1 MSHISEIIKD
11 KLITTF
17 KSLSKETVPGNG
29 SGWVNLV
36 KFAPALKESGV
47 NFRNLGYNKLGEFI
61 DATLIFESCYDKTQ
75 KVPPK
80 FIRLKD
86 ELSNPKKVTI
96 QTPEIIE
103 TDNRAKE
110 TKEDNTSSHNP
121 RLSKRDRELF
131 DLLHQEK
138 KDDARTFNKP
148 GYKGIWA
155 GVVDKY
161 KEKAHFVYE
170 LLQNADDAK
179 ATEATFTLEKKR
191 LIFRHNGTIQFTIS
205 LESDTVNKGHINA
218 ITGVGNS
225 TKDEKKGNTIGKF
238 GVGFKAVFQYTQV
251 PHIYDDTF
259 WFKIEQY
266 IIPTLLEEDF
276 PGRKEGETLFEFPF
290 SSPTSS
296 YQEIVQRLKNL
307 DNPILFLRNL
317 KSVVIEIPGEE
328 KIVYDKTVTFTRNNG
343 DITHELLYLRNS
355 GRNQRLH
362 MFTKPIEIEDTDRK
376 KYKQCISVGYYLK
389 DNGDLDD
396 EIRGKVFCFFPTAE
410 SFNLHCIVHAPFLL
424 VDSRQQLKDDR
435 VNTNLKSKL
444 ADLAADALLILRDYG
459 LETGHLLIT
468 ENIFNFIP
476 PKDNRFYTIADNT
489 FRDEY
494 ISLLENEQM
503 LLGRGNK
510 YISSQG
516 ALICRPTSMMQIIT
530 DEQLEE
536 LYADDEDDEYYDE
549 DEKVSW
555 KFLREQTQ
563 KIYKESYVES
573 ILDELDVDVFNGTNL
588 AKSITTDFMDK
599 YGFKWA
605 KRLYRHLISEQRNLW
620 TPSEKTKAKS
630 DMPFRYSPIILT
642 SAGNWVA
649 PYLKSGAPNVYLP
662 LASSLE
668 DYQFVC
674 DDYLSEDF
682 LTTFLKDLGLKE
694 PDSWD
699 FIQSVVIKKHTTG
712 AHLSNEEL
720 NDDLALVFDYFEK
733 HKNEGS
739 LKEKIDFLSTN
750 FVVKNT
756 SGTCTPIG
764 QLYDYTNE
772 LISYFGF
779 SQKYVKYEAY
789 KQFIDKYSI
798 QDFKRI
804 IYLLGVSSCPKII
817 KKKRFSLSYEE
828 QLKYDIKKY
837 TWCSIEDY
845 KLQGFDEIRS
855 LNLNLSKAIWLWLS
869 EQYDLKK
876 YQETVCTYQYYSVYT
891 RSIATTL
898 MKDLLEKKWIVLKD
912 YKAYRV
918 SEVSLED
925 LEEAEYK
932 IDYELIKIFGIEKKT
947 KSLKELGATES
958 QIHQNE
964 LGRAAAALGIT
975 SAEQLRE
982 WKQAYE
988 EKMQKEAAATRQ
1000 PISNKTSPEP
1010 TEDNNP
1016 LHTNQRKTNLD
1027 EMSSST
1033 NQYPD
1038 HTPKVERSQ
1047 DERVSDITQKMAD
1060 EANRRIE
1067 EENKRAHLGDLEK
1080 YSKVWFRTL
1089 LELEYNSSSEPTGNR
1104 NGVKITFERFRKENG
1119 SDRIYQLTNPSRN
1132 IPIWI
1137 EDLGGF
1143 GVKFTFFNRDDI
1155 TFDFEVANV
1164 KDFTLRVKAKASDVE
1179 LIDQID
1185 WSRCSKAVID
1195 VNSPV
1200 EIMHK
1205 LKNEFEN
1212 LPYEDDYNF
1221 REGLT
1226 DNLSFVFG
1234 PPGTGKTTRLAEII
1248 RHKMELD
1255 SCRILVLAPTNK
1267 ACDVLTRKLIET
1279 SIDGYSWL
1287 GRFVATGEEFIE
1299 NSGALIDRGSDLYK
1313 RDKCCIVSTIARLP
1327 YDGFTLSPEHIL
1339 LRDIEWDFIIVD
1351 EASMIPLVQIV
1362 YAIYKL
1368 NTKIIVAGDPLQ
1380 IAPIVREEGW
1390 VGENIYSMVEL
1401 DNFENPK
1408 TVPIQFNV
1416 EKLGTQYRSLPSIGT
1431 LYSEYCYNGKLKHN
1445 RTLKDSRNLPTGKI
1459 KAQQVNFVPFRVERF
1474 DSIYGAKKLQG
1485 SNVHV
1490 YSAIFSVEMCAYLAK
1505 AQVAEGVRIGV
1516 ICPYAPQAQLIN
1528 RMIEQRTDI
1537 PSNVEIVVGTIHGF
1551 QGDQCD
1557 MIITVLNPPT
1567 GIKVAADKIML
1578 NNRNILNVAISRASD
1593 YLFILLPHPDS
1604 YGYENLIEIN
1614 KLCGIANR
1622 KCSSVALFN
1631 SEVIEKT
1638 IFNKKDFIESN
1649 TFVTTHQVAN
1659 VYTSASGLY
1668 EVRIDEN
1675 AVDIQTA
1682 GESYQPQRTVLTD
1695 SIPTP
1700 ASILP
1705 NVAERTTV
1713 VSMPSPVEVK
1723 PESANK
1729 DTKQQEVTS
1738 TNAFSSEEQ
1747 YYRYFK
1753 EKNID
1758 LDNALITLFKDKTLC
1773 AMYTVMRIFGNQ
1785 DIPRQFGWGRLFEDD
1800 VKRCRKISSYSELG
1814 NLIYPFLFFAVRGQR
1829 IPMKELGHK
1838 KITEISLSEFENSIK
1853 ATIERRKTKKK
1864 RPRIHE
1870 TKNTSR
1876 STSTYTP
1883 SYRHEKSSGKQSGT
1897 LYDTFEYGLSDW

>member
-1 MSHISEIIKD
+1 MSHISEIVKE
-11 KLITTF
+11 KLISTF
-17 KSLSKETVPGNG
+17 KSLPKETVSGKG

-36 KFAPALKESGV
+36 KYAPALKMLGI
-47 NFRNLGYNKLGEFI
+47 NFRNLGFNKLGEFV
-61 DATLIFESCYDKTQ
+61 DASQLFETCYDNTQ
-75 KVPPK
+75 SVPPK
-80 FIRLKD
+80 YIRLKD
-86 ELSNPKKVTI
+86 ELPNSRYKTALSAEV
-96 QTPEIIE
+96 IE
-103 TDNRAKE
+103 TINSIK
-110 TKEDNTSSHNP
+110 KDNTSPHNP
-121 RLSKRDRELF
+121 RLSNRDRELF
-131 DLLHQEK
+131 ELLHQEK
-138 KDDARTFNKP
+138 QDDARTFNKP

-179 ATEATFTLEKKR
+179 ATEATFTLEKER
-191 LIFRHNGTIQFTIS
+191 LIFRHNGTVQFTIS
-205 LESDTVNKGHINA
+205 LESDTINKGHINA

-238 GVGFKAVFQYTQV
+238 GVGFKAVFQYTQE

-266 IIPTLLEEDF
+266 IIPTLLDEDF
-276 PGRKEGETLFEFPF
+276 PGRKEGETLFMFPF
-290 SSPTSS
+290 SSPISS

-317 KSVVIEIPGEE
+317 KSVVIEIPGED
-328 KIVYDKTVTFTRNNG
+328 KIIYDKSVIFARNKG
-343 DITHELLYLRNS
+343 DITHELLSLKNC

-362 MFTKPIEIEDTDRK
+362 MFTKPIEIEDSDRK
-376 KYKQCISVGYYLK
+376 KYKQYISVGYHLK

-396 EIRGKVFCFFPTAE
+396 ETPGKVFCFFPTAE
-410 SFNLHCIVHAPFLL
+410 NFHLHCIVHAPFLL
-424 VDSRQQLKDDR
+424 VDSRQQLKEDR
-435 VNTNLKSKL
+435 VNTKLKSEL
-444 ADLAADALLILRDYG
+444 ADLAAEALLILRDYG
-459 LETGHLLIT
+459 IETGHLLVT

-476 PKDNRFYTIADNT
+476 PKDNRFYTVADDT

-494 ISLLENEQM
+494 IRLLENEQM
-503 LLGRGNK
+503 LLGRGDK

-516 ALICRPTSMMQIIT
+516 ALICRPISMMQIIS

-536 LYADDEDDEYYDE
+536 LYVDDDEFVDEDDEYYD
-549 DEKVSW
+549 DEEEENVSW
-555 KFLREQTQ
+555 HFLREQTQ
-563 KIYKESYVES
+563 KIYKESYVEG
-573 ILDELDVDVFNGTNL
+573 ILDELDVNVFNGTNL
-588 AKSITTDFMDK
+588 ATSITPEFMEK
-599 YGFKWA
+599 HGFKWA

-620 TPSEKTKAKS
+620 TPSEKTKSKS
-630 DMPFRYSPIILT
+630 EMPFRFSPIILT
-642 SAGNWVA
+642 SAGKWVA
-649 PYLKSGAPNVYLP
+649 PYLQSGAPNVYLP
-662 LASSLE
+662 LTSSLE
-668 DYQFVC
+668 DYQFVS
-674 DDYLSEDF
+674 DEYQSEDF

-699 FIQSVVIKKHTTG
+699 FIQSVVVKKHTAG
-712 AHLSNEEL
+712 VDLQDEEL

-733 HKNEGS
+733 HKNESS
-739 LKEKIDFLSTN
+739 LQEKVEFLSSN
-750 FVVKNT
+750 FVARNT

-764 QLYDYTNE
+764 QLYDRSDE

-779 SQKYVKYEAY
+779 TKQYVNYETY
-789 KQFIDKYSI
+789 KRFIDKYSI

-804 IYLLGVSSCPKII
+804 IYQLGVSICPKIV
-817 KKKRFSLSYEE
+817 KVQRYSLSYVE

-845 KLQGFDEIRS
+845 TLEGFSDIRS
-855 LNLNLSKAIWLWLS
+855 LNLNLSKAIWQWLS
-869 EQYDLKK
+869 EQYNLKK

-891 RSIATTL
+891 KTIATSL
-898 MKDLLEKKWIVLKD
+898 MRNLSELKWIVLLD
-912 YKAYRV
+912 NKAYSV

-947 KSLKELGATES
+947 KSLKELGATDS

-975 SAEQLRE
+975 SAEQLLE

-988 EKMQKEAAATRQ
+988 EKMQKEAAASRQ
-1000 PISNKTSPEP
+1000 PSPNKAIPEP
-1010 TEDNNP
+1010 AEDNNP

-1033 NQYPD
+1033 SHYPD
-1038 HTPKVERSQ
+1038 RTPKVERSQ
-1047 DERVSDITQKMAD
+1047 DERVSDITQKLAD

-1067 EENKRAHLGDLEK
+1067 EENKRAQVGDLEK
-1080 YSKVWFRTL
+1080 YSKAWFRTL

-1119 SDRIYQLTNPSRN
+1119 SNRIYQLLNPSRN

-1143 GVKFTFFNRDDI
+1143 AVKFTFFNRDDI

-1212 LPYEDDYNF
+1212 LPYGDDYNF
-1221 REGLT
+1221 RDGLT

-1248 RHKMELD
+1248 RHKMELE

-1279 SIDGYSWL
+1279 SKDDYSWL

-1299 NSGALIDRGSDLYK
+1299 NSGVLIDRASDLYTK
-1313 RDKCCIVSTIARLP
+1313 AKCCIVSTMARLP
-1327 YDGFTLSPEHIL
+1327 YDGFTLSTEHEL

-1368 NTKIIVAGDPLQ
+1368 DTKIIVAGDPLQ

-1390 VGENIYSMVEL
+1390 VGENIYTIVEL

-1445 RTLKDSRNLPTGKI
+1445 RTLKDSRNLPTGSI

-1505 AQVAEGVRIGV
+1505 AQVSDGVRIGV

-1528 RMIEQRTDI
+1528 KMIEQRTDI
-1537 PSNVEIVVGTIHGF
+1537 PSNVEILVGTIHGF

-1567 GIKVAADKIML
+1567 GIKVAADRIML

-1593 YLFILLPHPDS
+1593 YLFVLLPHPDS

-1631 SEVIEKT
+1631 SEVIEKA

-1682 GESYQPQRTVLTD
+1682 GQSYQPQRAVPTDPNTVATP
-1695 SIPTP
+1695 SIPDEAEKMTFVTEP
-1700 ASILP
+1700 API
-1705 NVAERTTV
+1705 
-1713 VSMPSPVEVK
+1713 EVK
-1723 PESANK
+1723 QEPANK
-1729 DTKQQEVTS
+1729 EAKPQKSGNTS
-1738 TNAFSSEEQ
+1738 TFISEEQ

-1753 EKNID
+1753 DNNID
-1758 LDNALITLFKDKTLC
+1758 LDNALLTLFKDQTLC
-1773 AMYTVMRIFGNQ
+1773 ALYTVMRIFGNQ
-1785 DIPRQFGWGRLFEDD
+1785 EIPQQLGWGRLYEED
-1800 VKRCRKISSYSELG
+1800 VKRCRKISSYSKLG
-1814 NLIYPFLFFAVRGQR
+1814 NLIYTFLFFAVRGQQ
-1829 IPMKELGHK
+1829 IPLKEIGHK
-1838 KITEISLSEFENSIK
+1838 KITEITLAEFESSVK

-1870 TKNTSR
+1870 TYNRYS
-1876 STSTYTP
+1876 SAFTP
-1883 SYRHEKSSGKQSGT
+1883 SYQRKESSGN
-1897 LYDTFEYGLSDW
+1897 LYDTFEYGMSDW

>member
-1 MSHISEIIKD
+1 MPFISEIEKE
-11 KLITTF
+11 KLISTF
-17 KSLSKETVPGNG
+17 KSLPKETVSGNG

-36 KFAPALKESGV
+36 KFAPALKMSGL
-47 NFRNLGYNKLGEFI
+47 NFRSLGFNKLGDFV
-61 DATLIFESCYDKTQ
+61 DATQLFDSCYDKTQ
-75 KVPPK
+75 SVPPK
-80 FIRLKD
+80 YIRLKD
-86 ELSNPKKVTI
+86 VVLTPESETVSPTKEVELDNTIKENSTSSYNPKLSN
-96 QTPEIIE
+96 
-103 TDNRAKE
+103 
-110 TKEDNTSSHNP
+110 
-121 RLSKRDRELF
+121 RDRELF
-131 DLLHQEK
+131 ELLHQEK

-179 ATEATFTLEKKR
+179 ATEATFILEKER
-191 LIFRHNGTIQFTIS
+191 LIFRHNGTVQFTIS

-276 PGRKEGETLFEFPF
+276 PGRKEGETLFMFPF
-290 SSPTSS
+290 TSPASS

-317 KSVVIEIPGEE
+317 KNVVIEIPGEE
-328 KIVYDKTVTFTRNNG
+328 KIIYDKSITFTRSKG

-355 GRNQRLH
+355 GCNQRLH
-362 MFTKPIEIEDTDRK
+362 MFTKPIEIEDADRK
-376 KYKQCISVGYYLK
+376 KYKQYISVGYHLK
-389 DNGDLDD
+389 DDGDLDD

-410 SFNLHCIVHAPFLL
+410 NFNLHCIVHAPFLL
-424 VDSRQQLKDDR
+424 VDSRQQLKDDK
-435 VNTNLKSKL
+435 VNSNLKCKL
-444 ADLAADALLILRDYG
+444 AELAAEALLILRDYG
-459 LETGHLLIT
+459 LETGHLLVT

-476 PKDNRFYTIADNT
+476 PKDNRFYSIADNT

-503 LLGRGNK
+503 LLGRGDQ

-516 ALICRPTSMMQIIT
+516 ALICRPTSMMQIIS

-536 LYADDEDDEYYDE
+536 LYADDEDEDYYDE
-549 DEKVSW
+549 EERVSW

-573 ILDELDVDVFNGTNL
+573 ILDELDIEVFNGTNL
-588 AKSITTDFMDK
+588 ASSITPVFMEK
-599 YGFKWA
+599 HGFKWA

-642 SAGNWVA
+642 STGNWVA
-649 PYLKSGAPNVYLP
+649 PYLQSGAPNVYLP

-668 DYQFVC
+668 EYQFVS
-674 DDYLSEDF
+674 DEYLSEDF

-699 FIQSVVIKKHTTG
+699 FIQSVVIKKHS
-712 AHLSNEEL
+712 AELHLTDEEL

-733 HKNEGS
+733 HKNDGS
-739 LKEKIDFLSTN
+739 LQEKIEFLSSN
-750 FVVKNT
+750 FIAKNT
-756 SGTCTPIG
+756 NGTCTPIG
-764 QLYDYTNE
+764 QLYDYSDE
-772 LISYFGF
+772 LVSYFGF
-779 SQKYVKYEAY
+779 SQKYIRYEAY
-789 KQFIDKYSI
+789 KHFIDKYSI

-804 IYLLGVSSCPKII
+804 IYLLGVRAFPKIV
-817 KKKRFSLSYEE
+817 KVQRYSLSYEE
-828 QLKYDIKKY
+828 KLKYDIKKY

-855 LNLNLSKAIWLWLS
+855 LNLNLSKAIWQWLS

-876 YQETVCTYQYYSVYT
+876 YLETVCTYQYYSMYT
-891 RSIATTL
+891 KSIATTL
-898 MKDLLEKKWIVLKD
+898 KNDLFEQKWIVLAD
-912 YKAYRV
+912 NKAYNV
-918 SEVSLED
+918 NEVSLED

-932 IDYELIKIFGIEKKT
+932 IDYELIRIFGIEKKT
-947 KSLKELGATES
+947 KSLKELGATDS

-982 WKQAYE
+982 WKQAYD
-988 EKMQKEAAATRQ
+988 EKMQKEAAASRQ
-1000 PISNKTSPEP
+1000 PLQPQSSPEP
-1010 TEDNNP
+1010 SDESNT
-1016 LHTNQRKTNLD
+1016 LHSNQRKTNLD

-1033 NQYPD
+1033 NQYPNR
-1038 HTPKVERSQ
+1038 TPKVERSQ
-1047 DERVSDITQKMAD
+1047 DERVSEITQKLAD

-1067 EENKRAHLGDLEK
+1067 EENKRAQVGDLEK
-1080 YSKVWFRTL
+1080 YSKIWFRTL
-1089 LELEYNSSSEPTGNR
+1089 LELEYNSSSEPMGNR
-1104 NGVKITFERFRKENG
+1104 NGVKITFERFRKETG
-1119 SDRIYQLTNPSRN
+1119 SDRIYQLLNPSRN

-1143 GVKFTFFNRDDI
+1143 TVKFTFFNRDDI

-1205 LKNEFEN
+1205 LKNEFDN
-1212 LPYEDDYNF
+1212 LPYGDDYNF
-1221 REGLT
+1221 RDGLT

-1279 SIDGYSWL
+1279 SKDGYGWL

-1299 NSGALIDRGSDLYK
+1299 SCGALIDRASDLYTK
-1313 RDKCCIVSTIARLP
+1313 DKCCVVSTIARLP
-1327 YDGFTLSPEHIL
+1327 YDGFTQSAEHEL
-1339 LRDIEWDFIIVD
+1339 LRDIEWDFVIVD

-1368 NTKIIVAGDPLQ
+1368 DTKIIVAGDPLQ
-1380 IAPIVREEGW
+1380 IAPIVREDGW
-1390 VGENIYSMVEL
+1390 VGENIYTMVEL

-1408 TVPIQFNV
+1408 TIPIQFNV
-1416 EKLGTQYRSLPSIGT
+1416 EKLGTQFRSLPSIGT

-1445 RTLKDSRNLPTGKI
+1445 RTLKDSRNLSTGSI

-1505 AQVAEGVRIGV
+1505 AQVAEDVRIGV

-1528 RMIEQRTDI
+1528 KMIEQRTDI
-1537 PSNVEIVVGTIHGF
+1537 PSNVEILVGTIHGF

-1557 MIITVLNPPT
+1557 IIITVLNPPT

-1578 NNRNILNVAISRASD
+1578 NNRNIINVAISRASD

-1622 KCSSVALFN
+1622 KCTSVALFN
-1631 SEVIEKT
+1631 SEVIEKA
-1638 IFNKKDFIESN
+1638 IFNKRDFIESN

-1675 AVDIQTA
+1675 AVDIQTS
-1682 GESYQPQRTVLTD
+1682 GENYQPQRTALTT
-1695 SIPTP
+1695 SAP
-1700 ASILP
+1700 APAPVKPI
-1705 NVAERTTV
+1705 AEIEIIESTV
-1713 VSMPSPVEVK
+1713 PEPAPVEVK
-1723 PESANK
+1723 PEHSIQENN
-1729 DTKQQEVTS
+1729 QQEAVN
-1738 TNAFSSEEQ
+1738 TNAFNSEEQ
-1747 YYRYFK
+1747 YYKYF
-1753 EKNID
+1753 EDHSID
-1758 LDNALITLFKDKTLC
+1758 LDNALMTLFKDKTLC
-1773 AMYTVMRIFGNQ
+1773 ALYTVMRIFGNQ
-1785 DIPRQFGWGRLFEDD
+1785 DIPQQFGWGRLYEED
-1800 VKRCRKISSYSELG
+1800 VKRCRKISTYSELG
-1814 NLIYPFLFFAVRGQR
+1814 NFIYPLMFFAVRGQR
-1829 IPMKELGHK
+1829 IPLKDVGHK
-1838 KITEISLSEFENSIK
+1838 KITEITLSEFESSVN

-1870 TKNTSR
+1870 AKNS
-1876 STSTYTP
+1876 SSAYTP
-1883 SYRHEKSSGKQSGT
+1883 SYQREKTSGN
-1897 LYDTFEYGLSDW
+1897 LYDTFEYGMSDW

>member
-1 MSHISEIIKD
+1 MAQISEIIKD
-11 KLITTF
+11 KLISTY
-17 KSLSKETVPGNG
+17 KSLPKETVPGNG
-29 SGWVNLV
+29 SGWINLV
-36 KFAPALKESGV
+36 KYAPALKVSGV
-47 NFRNLGYNKLGEFI
+47 NFRNLGFNKLGAFI
-61 DATLIFESCYDKTQ
+61 DATLLFESCYDKTQ
-75 KVPPK
+75 SVPPK
-80 FIRLKD
+80 YIRLKD
-86 ELSNPKKVTI
+86 EILSPKKETSQVAD
-96 QTPEIIE
+96 IIE
-103 TDNRAKE
+103 TDY
-110 TKEDNTSSHNP
+110 TTQEDKTLSHNP
-121 RLSKRDRELF
+121 RLSNRDRELF
-131 DLLHQEK
+131 ELLHQEK

-179 ATEATFTLEKKR
+179 ATEATFTLEKER

-266 IIPTLLEEDF
+266 IIPTLLDEDF
-276 PGRKEGETLFEFPF
+276 PGRKEGETLFVFPF
-290 SSPTSS
+290 SSPISS
-296 YQEIVQRLKNL
+296 YQEIVQRFKNL

-317 KSVVIEIPGEE
+317 KSVVIEIPNEE
-328 KIVYDKTVTFTRNNG
+328 KIIYDKSVISTRKKRN
-343 DITHELLYLRNS
+343 ITHELLYLRNS
-355 GRNQRLH
+355 GCNQKLH
-362 MFTKPIEIEDTDRK
+362 MFTKPIEIEDANKK
-376 KYKQCISVGYYLK
+376 KYEQYISVGYHLK

-396 EIRGKVFCFFPTAE
+396 EIPGKVFCFFPTAE
-410 SFNLHCIVHAPFLL
+410 NFNLHCIVHAPFLL
-424 VDSRQQLKDDR
+424 VDSRQQLKEDR
-435 VNTNLKSKL
+435 VNSNLKNKL
-444 ADLAADALLILRDYG
+444 ADLAAEALLILRDYG
-459 LETGHLLIT
+459 IETGHLLIT

-476 PKDNRFYTIADNT
+476 PKDNRFYLIADNT

-494 ISLLENEQM
+494 IKLLENERM
-503 LLGRGNK
+503 LLGRGDK

-516 ALICRPTSMMQIIT
+516 ALICRPISMMQIIS

-536 LYADDEDDEYYDE
+536 LYADDKDVHFDE
-549 DEKVSW
+549 DEKVNW
-555 KFLREQTQ
+555 RFLREQTQ
-563 KIYKESYVES
+563 KMYKESYVES
-573 ILDELDVDVFNGTNL
+573 ILNELNVEVFNGTNL
-588 AKSITTDFMDK
+588 ATSITPDFMEK
-599 YGFKWA
+599 HGFKWA

-620 TPSEKTKAKS
+620 TPSEKTKTKS

-642 SAGNWVA
+642 STGNWVA
-649 PYLKSGAPNVYLP
+649 PYLQSDAPNVYLP
-662 LASSLE
+662 LATSLD
-668 DYQFVC
+668 DYQFVS
-674 DDYLSEDF
+674 DEYLSEEF
-682 LTTFLKDLGLKE
+682 LTAFLKDLGLKE

-699 FIQSVVIKKHTTG
+699 FIQSVVIKKHTAG
-712 AHLSNEEL
+712 VHLSDEEL
-720 NDDLALVFDYFEK
+720 NDDLALVYDYFENQ
-733 HKNEGS
+733 KNDGS
-739 LKEKIDFLSTN
+739 LQDKIDFLSSN
-750 FVVKNT
+750 FVVKDT

-764 QLYDYTNE
+764 QLYDYSNE

-779 SQKYVKYEAY
+779 SKRYVKYEAY
-789 KQFIDKYSI
+789 NHFIDKHSI
-798 QDFKRI
+798 QDFKHI
-804 IYLLGVSSCPKII
+804 IYLLGVSTCPKIV
-817 KKKRFSLSYEE
+817 KENRCWLSDEE

-837 TWCSIEDY
+837 TWCSVDDY
-845 KLQGFDEIRS
+845 KLQDFCVIRS
-855 LNLNLSKAIWLWLS
+855 LNINLSRTIWQWLS

-876 YQETVCTYQYYSVYT
+876 YLETVCTYQYYSVYKK
-891 RSIATTL
+891 SIATTL
-898 MKDLLEKKWIVLKD
+898 RNDLLKQKWIVLTD
-912 YKAYRV
+912 NKAHSV
-918 SEVSLED
+918 NEVSLED

-932 IDYELIKIFGIEKKT
+932 IDYELIKILGIEKKT
-947 KSLKELGATES
+947 KSLKELGATDS

-964 LGRAAAALGIT
+964 LGRVAVALGIT
-975 SAEQLRE
+975 SAEQLQE
-982 WKQAYE
+982 WKKAYD
-988 EKMQKEAAATRQ
+988 EKIQKEAAATHR
-1000 PISNKTSPEP
+1000 PMTNPHHPEP
-1010 TEDNNP
+1010 TDDNNP

-1033 NQYPD
+1033 HQYPD

-1047 DERVSDITQKMAD
+1047 DERVSDITQKLAD

-1067 EENKRAHLGDLEK
+1067 EENKRAQVGDLEK
-1080 YSKVWFRTL
+1080 YSKIWFRSL

-1143 GVKFTFFNRDDI
+1143 AVKFTFFNRDDI

-1179 LIDQID
+1179 LIDKID

-1205 LKNEFEN
+1205 LKNEFVN

-1221 REGLT
+1221 RDGLT

-1255 SCRILVLAPTNK
+1255 RCRILVLAPTNK

-1279 SIDGYSWL
+1279 STDGYSWL

-1299 NSGALIDRGSDLYK
+1299 NSGALIDRASDLYTK
-1313 RDKCCIVSTIARLP
+1313 DKCCVVSTMARLP
-1327 YDGFTLSPEHIL
+1327 YDGFIQSPEHEL
-1339 LRDIEWDFIIVD
+1339 LRDIKWDCIIVD

-1368 NTKIIVAGDPLQ
+1368 NTKMIVAGDPLQ

-1390 VGENIYSMVEL
+1390 VGENIYTMVEL

-1408 TVPIQFNV
+1408 TIPIQFNV

-1445 RTLKDSRNLPTGKI
+1445 RTLKDSRNLPTGSI

-1505 AQVAEGVRIGV
+1505 AQVAEDVRIGV

-1528 RMIEQRTDI
+1528 KMLEQRTDI
-1537 PSNVEIVVGTIHGF
+1537 PSNVEILVGTIHGF

-1578 NNRNILNVAISRASD
+1578 NNRNILNVAVSRARD
-1593 YLFILLPHPDS
+1593 YLFVLLPHPDS

-1631 SEVIEKT
+1631 SDVIEKT
-1638 IFNKKDFIESN
+1638 IFNKRDFIESN

-1682 GESYQPQRTVLTD
+1682 GESYQPQRVVQAYSISEATTEQTVQQQDTD
-1695 SIPTP
+1695 IVSSLPSIPVTKDV
-1700 ASILP
+1700 
-1705 NVAERTTV
+1705 NQVD
-1713 VSMPSPVEVK
+1713 VSLK
-1723 PESANK
+1723 ESN
-1729 DTKQQEVTS
+1729 QEVAKTNEFTS
-1738 TNAFSSEEQ
+1738 EDQYYTYFKNKQLDAVTALNLLFTDGTMCSMFTVMKLFGDPEIHLLLGWNKLQESEIKTIKSIANSSE
-1747 YYRYFK
+1747 
-1753 EKNID
+1753 
-1758 LDNALITLFKDKTLC
+1758 
-1773 AMYTVMRIFGNQ
+1773 MG
-1785 DIPRQFGWGRLFEDD
+1785 
-1800 VKRCRKISSYSELG
+1800 KIIYS
-1814 NLIYPFLFFAVRGQR
+1814 ILFFAVRGFN
-1829 IPMKELGHK
+1829 IPIKGIGNKKAKE
-1838 KITEISLSEFENSIK
+1838 IRLSEFESAVN
-1853 ATIERRKTKKK
+1853 ALIERRKTKKK
-1864 RPRIHE
+1864 RPR
-1870 TKNTSR
+1870 KNESQKTSNP
-1876 STSTYTP
+1876 SPSYTP
-1883 SYRHEKSSGKQSGT
+1883 YYQWKESSGN
-1897 LYDTFEYGLSDW
+1897 LYDTFEYGMSDW